1 MNDFMLEYS
10 QQLNSFELEVGM
22 YEHINVSEGNPEGN
36 LWGPLYIFPGSFRS
50 HDLGRTIVKLSSI
63 KPGIELTPDRQWLS
77 TS

>member
-36 LWGPLYIFPGSFRS
+36 LWGPLYIFSRQFPKSRPWKDNS
-50 HDLGRTIVKLSSI
+50 EIVI
-63 KPGIELTPDRQWLS
+63 DQARD
-77 TS
+77 